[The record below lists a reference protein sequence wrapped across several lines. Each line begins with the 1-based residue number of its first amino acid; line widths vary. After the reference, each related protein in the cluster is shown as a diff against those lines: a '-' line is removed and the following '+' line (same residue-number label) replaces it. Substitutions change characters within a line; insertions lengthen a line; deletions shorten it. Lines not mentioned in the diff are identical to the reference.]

1 MSVLQPS
8 KVRPVDMVTTM
19 ESMRSTVVAFLLLVS
34 LGMCLIGESRL
45 LAQVRDHLGE
55 WPAYASDK
63 ASSKYS
69 PLDQINKENVARLQ
83 IAWRQSSIPDEA
95 RHGSTIPAPARSQN
109 TPLMV
114 DGLLYIS
121 TGLGSIAAL
130 DATTGAVVW
139 SADPQRGP
147 GAEGPRGNTTRGVA
161 YWHDRVIAVVGP
173 FLTAFEAKTGE
184 RVPAFGDAGVVDLRR
199 GYDDRVVESY
209 TWRSAPLVVNEVIVV
224 GSFNTDF
231 LAAVQPATKEAPPGD
246 VRGYDV
252 RTGEQLWIFHTIPR
266 EGEFGNETWETN
278 PNEDRA
284 SWEYSGH
291 TNMWSF
297 PSGDEE
303 LGYVYL
309 PLTTPTNDY
318 YGGHRW
324 GDNLFAESLVCLNV
338 KTGERVWHFQAVHH
352 GLWDYDFASAPN
364 LIDITVDG
372 RVIKAVAIVSK
383 QAFTYVF
390 DRVTGEPVWPM
401 EERPVPQ
408 STVPGERTS
417 PTQPF
422 PSKPPAFDQQG
433 VTVDDLIDFTPELR
447 QEALKILNQY
457 EYGPLF
463 TPPTLIDDR
472 PGGTQGLL
480 QMPGTS
486 GGANWVGAGVDP
498 ETGILYVQSAHTQ
511 TVIGIVRPENV
522 VSDVAYIR
530 KAYKYPQGPQ
540 GLPLFKPPYSRL
552 VAIDLNEGEIR
563 WTIPVGDGPRDHP
576 AIKHLN
582 VPPLGQAGRAAPLIT
597 KTLLFLGEGGSAGPV
612 IPLWGGAGGRM
623 FRAYDKATGETISEM
638 ELPGQVTAAPMTY
651 MALGKQY
658 VVVTVGASGASS
670 EYVALALP

>member
-1 MSVLQPS
+1 
-8 KVRPVDMVTTM
+8 MVTTM

-34 LGMCLIGESRL
+34 VGMCLIGESRL

-83 IAWRQSSIPDEA
+83 IAWRQSTIPDEA

-121 TGLGSIAAL
+121 TGLGSISAL

-173 FLTAFEAKTGE
+173 FLTAFDAKTGE

-372 RVIKAVAIVSK
+372 RAIKAVAIVSK

-623 FRAYDKATGETISEM
+623 FRAYDKATGETIFEM

-658 VVVTVGASGASS
+658 VVVTIGASGASS

>member
-1 MSVLQPS
+1 
-8 KVRPVDMVTTM
+8 MVTTM

-199 GYDDRVVESY
+199 GYDDRVVDSY

-231 LAAVQPATKEAPPGD
+231 LAAVQPATKQGPPGD

-318 YGGHRW
+318 YGGHRL
-324 GDNLFAESLVCLNV
+324 GDNLFAESLVALDIE
-338 KTGERVWHFQAVHH
+338 TGQRMWHFQAVHH
-352 GLWDYDFASAPN
+352 GVWDYDFPAAPT
-364 LIDITVDG
+364 LVDVMVGG
-372 RVIKAVAIVSK
+372 RPVKAIAQVSK
-383 QAFTYVF
+383 QGFTYVF
-390 DRVTGEPVWPM
+390 DRATGDPVWPI
-401 EERPVPQ
+401 EERPVATD
-408 STVPGERTS
+408 SDLEGEVLS

-422 PSKPPAFDQQG
+422 PTKPPPFDRQG
-433 VTVDDLIDFTPELR
+433 VTEADLIDFTPALR
-447 QEALKILNQY
+447 AEAVDILRDY
-457 EYGPLF
+457 VYGPIF
-463 TPPTLIDDR
+463 TPPSVIGTG
-472 PGGTQGLL
+472 PGDTRGTIEL
-480 QMPGTS
+480 PGYT
-486 GGANWVGAGVDP
+486 GGANWNGAAVDP
-498 ETGILYVQSAHTQ
+498 DTGFLYVASTTQ
-511 TVIGIVRPENV
+511 PIIPALVELGPDRSNLRYTRGRMRPP
-522 VSDVAYIR
+522 A
-530 KAYKYPQGPQ
+530 GPD
-540 GLPLFKPPYSRL
+540 GLPLFKGPYGRIT
-552 VAIDLNEGEIR
+552 AIDLNRGTIAWQRPNGEGSPAI
-563 WTIPVGDGPRDHP
+563 RDHP
-576 AIKHLN
+576 RLRDIEL
-582 VPPLGQAGRAAPLIT
+582 PLLGGGRDFLLVTTELLFSGQQTPGRDDTWVLAARDKASGELLAEIPLPGRAI
-597 KTLLFLGEGGSAGPV
+597 G
-612 IPLWGGAGGRM
+612 
-623 FRAYDKATGETISEM
+623 
-638 ELPGQVTAAPMTY
+638 APMSY
-651 MALGKQY
+651 EVEGRQYLALTIRG
-658 VVVTVGASGASS
+658 VRGGPP
-670 EYVALALP
+670 ELVALALP